1 MSGPELKEAL
11 LQRYPV
17 TCNGIPYSYISAIIY
32 RAKGDRIAVS
42 AELMDANAH
51 SVTVAEAK
59 KIERSSNSNEMQ

>member
-1 MSGPELKEAL
+1 MDGPELKEAL

-17 TCNGIPYSYISAIIY
+17 VCNGITYSYISAIIY